1 MAREKYRALVG
12 LDYPPNN
19 KEPKRRAEPG
29 DVVDDLPP
37 KVIGWMLEIGA
48 IEKVEPGEATGGES

>member
-19 KEPKRRAEPG
+19 KEPKVRAEVG
-29 DVVDDLPP
+29 DVIDDLPP
-37 KVIGWMLEIGA
+37 KAITWMLEIGA
-48 IEKVEPGEATGGES
+48 IEKVEPEDAAGGEG

>member
-19 KEPKRRAEPG
+19 KEPKVRAEPG
-29 DVVDDLPP
+29 DIVDDLPP
-37 KVIGWMLEIGA
+37 KAIGWMVEIGA
-48 IEKVEPGEATGGES
+48 IEKVKPDAEGGEV